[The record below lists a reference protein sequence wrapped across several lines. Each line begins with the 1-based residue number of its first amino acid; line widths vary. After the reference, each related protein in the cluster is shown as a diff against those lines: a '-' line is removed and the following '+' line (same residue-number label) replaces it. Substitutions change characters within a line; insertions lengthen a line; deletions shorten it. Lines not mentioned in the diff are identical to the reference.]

1 MHLFLFSIPHFPYQ
15 AINFPL
21 WLPTPTCSSYCAS
34 QGSAGCYTFLLSHL
48 PSHPYGINSPKA
60 LVLKNFYFKMIK
72 YVWQSAND
80 QWCLRVIFL
89 QISLMF
95 VYMCVYMVVF
105 CLFTYLTTSMDT
117 YYVPCTVLA
126 VSHVLSHLGV
136 LMFPLLLAIPYFMN
150 SSPRTIKNNNTCLSE
165 RPRYCD
171 ENT

>member
-34 QGSAGCYTFLLSHL
+34 PGSAGCYTFLLSHL

-60 LVLKNFYFKMIK
+60 LVLKKCYFKMIK
-72 YVWQSAND
+72 YVWQSVID

-95 VYMCVYMVVF
+95 VYMCVYMVVS
-105 CLFTYLTTSMDT
+105 LFIYLFNHIYGYLLCAMYCTSSFT
-117 YYVPCTVLA
+117 CVISFGGLN
-126 VSHVLSHLGV
+126 VSFTFSHS
-136 LMFPLLLAIPYFMN
+136 LLHEFLP
-150 SSPRTIKNNNTCLSE
+150 KNNKKQQYL
-165 RPRYCD
+165 PI
-171 ENT
+171 